1 MTQMGA
7 TTATTQH
14 PSGGRDRTVYQT
26 DFPSNHPEI
35 GRPKTGVLLLNL
47 GTPEGTDYW
56 SMRAYLKEFLSDR
69 RVIEANPV
77 FWQLLLNTVILS
89 TRPQKSGEAYASIWN
104 SEKNESPLKTIT
116 RDQADGVAEI
126 LRARYGDDIVV
137 DWAMRYG
144 YPRTED
150 ALNHLM
156 AQGCTR
162 ILLLAMYPQYSATTM
177 ATAYDHAFRALMKMR
192 WQPAIRTTPC
202 YHDNPQYIDAI
213 VNSIESHVSG
223 LDWTPEVLL
232 TSFHGL
238 PKRYLL
244 NGDPYHCQCAKTS
257 RLIRERLGWS
267 TDQVKLCF
275 QSRFGREEWL
285 TPYTDDLIA
294 ELAKSGVKNMAII
307 SPGFAADCVET
318 LEELNMQGR
327 EAFLE
332 NGGEN
337 FTFIPCLNASND
349 GVQLLADLASRELQ
363 GWVDQGADAA
373 KPAVRAPAAAA
384 AE

>member
-1 MTQMGA
+1 MSEFGG
-7 TTATTQH
+7 TTAAKWNR
-14 PSGGRDRTVYQT
+14 GGAPGRVVYQT
-26 DFPSNHPEI
+26 DFPSTHPEV

-116 RDQADGVAEI
+116 RDQADGVQQI
-126 LRARYGDDIVV
+126 LHARHGDDIIV

-144 YPRTED
+144 YPRTQD
-150 ALNHLM
+150 AINGLM
-156 AQGCTR
+156 AKGCTR
-162 ILLLAMYPQYSATTM
+162 VLLLAMYPQYSATTM

-192 WQPAIRTTPC
+192 WQPAVRTTPS
-202 YHDNPQYIDAI
+202 YHDNPQYIDAV
-213 VNSIESHVSG
+213 VNSIESHVAG
-223 LDWTPEVLL
+223 LDFTPEVLL

-267 TDQVKLCF
+267 TDEVKLCF

-285 TPYTDDLIA
+285 TPYTDEVIA
-294 ELAKSGVKNMAII
+294 ELAQQGVKNVAII

-327 EAFLE
+327 ETFLE

-337 FTFIPCLNASND
+337 FTFIPCLNATPDS
-349 GVQLLADLASRELQ
+349 VQLLADMASRELQ
-363 GWVDQGADAA
+363 GWVDPAADAA
-373 KPAVRAPAAAA
+373 KPAAAAAA